1 MLNPKFKLGEKVVV
15 GDGILTGTISDIIY
29 NSSGFQYMLEEYPD
43 MFDESELTSLEGTK
57 DVVTINLDDDD
68 SEDEEEG
75 IQRLDIVKA
84 RGTDALFIVKK
95 VEGDNAYLINIRHG
109 NEIMFPVAELEL
121 ETDEDKIK
129 EAVNP
134 ELIDTINDK
143 LGFEIDDLVTIKGYS
158 SIFTIV
164 GHNED
169 KTEFV
174 VKQYMME
181 EIADEMVAFP
191 EDMELADEEDVEEY
205 EQQSIIAREFEH
217 NMTFIMKE
225 FKPTD
230 ILGIPGNQG
239 KSKFRSKE
247 KEILNKLE
255 HNRQVIA
262 KLKEWQDWFF
272 EAYSFTKDEKY
283 IRRIKRVQG
292 WINKIPTRAY
302 QIK

>member
-1 MLNPKFKLGEKVVV
+1 MFNPKFRLREKVVV
-15 GDGILTGTISDIIY
+15 GDGLITGTISDIIY
-29 NSSGFQYMLEEYPD
+29 NSNGFQYMLAEYPD
-43 MFDESELTSLEGTK
+43 IFNENELTSLEEKK
-57 DVVTINLDDDD
+57 DIVTIDLDDNDD
-68 SEDEEEG
+68 DEDSG
-75 IQRLDIVKA
+75 IERFDIVRTK
-84 RGTDALFIVKK
+84 GTDAIFVVRK
-95 VEGDNAYLINIRHG
+95 VEGQNAFIINVRNG

-230 ILGIPGNQG
+230 ILGIPGKQG
-239 KSKFRSKE
+239 KSKFHSKE

>member
-1 MLNPKFKLGEKVVV
+1 MLNPKFKPGDMVVV
-15 GDGILTGTISDIIY
+15 GEGLLVGTISAIIY
-29 NSSGFQYMLEEYPD
+29 DRNGIKYKIEEHPVMFEEY
-43 MFDESELTSLEGTK
+43 ELTPLDNT
-57 DVVTINLDDDD
+57 DIVTIDL
-68 SEDEEEG
+68 
-75 IQRLDIVKA
+75 
-84 RGTDALFIVKK
+84 
-95 VEGDNAYLINIRHG
+95 
-109 NEIMFPVAELEL
+109 
-121 ETDEDKIK
+121 
-129 EAVNP
+129 
-134 ELIDTINDK
+134 NDYD
-143 LGFEIDDLVTIKGYS
+143 GFEIGDLVTIKGYS

-225 FKPTD
+225 FEPTD
-230 ILGIPGNQG
+230 ILGIPGKQG

-247 KEILNKLE
+247 KEILTKLE
-255 HNRQVIA
+255 HNRKVVST
-262 KLKEWQDWFF
+262 LKEWQDWFY
-272 EAYSFTKDEKY
+272 EMYLFTNDEKY

-292 WINKIPTRAY
+292 WMSKIPTRAY